1 MVDWPQSGGVMK
13 VNLLVAGGVG
23 FVFLLIVSFIFIG
36 VNLMHI
42 CRIIGILVDIVFI
55 FYVIVRVYA
64 GCDIVTAWTTIPCG
78 STCAHRN
85 NLRSVVVSSGRTIR

>member
-1 MVDWPQSGGVMK
+1 MK

-23 FVFLLIVSFIFIG
+23 FVLLLIVSFIFVG

-42 CRIIGILVDIVFI
+42 CRIIGVLVYIVFV
-55 FYVIVRVYA
+55 FNVIIGVYA
-64 GCDIVTAWTTIPCG
+64 GCNIVTAWTTIPCG

-85 NLRSVVVSSGRTIR
+85 NLRSVVVPSRRTIR

>member
-1 MVDWPQSGGVMK
+1 MK

-23 FVFLLIVSFIFIG
+23 FVFLLIVSFIFVG

-42 CRIIGILVDIVFI
+42 CRIIGILVDIVFV
-55 FYVIVRVYA
+55 FNVIVGIYA

-85 NLRSVVVSSGRTIR
+85 NLRSVVVPSGRTIR